1 MTVKKVNYIIVISSL
16 VALFIQTLVFVSCA
30 ERNARKENEVVQKY
44 DGVTIDIDIS
54 DKNSLAILLAKDGT
68 INRKGSGVI
77 DSLDKD
83 LFMGITNDKI
93 FDSLMNGI
101 SNDLL
106 TYCNITSP
114 NCDTAKQTC
123 KVEIAFGNNNS
134 VCKIEHCVNGTL
146 NDLPKPI
153 KEFIEKAIIVTDPWY
168 EGQKNLIL
176 KKQPN

>member
-1 MTVKKVNYIIVISSL
+1 MTVKKVNYIIAISSL
-16 VALFIQTLVFVSCA
+16 LAFFIQTLVFVSCA
-30 ERNARKENEVVQKY
+30 ERNDKKKNEEKY
-44 DGVTIDIDIS
+44 DGVTIEIDIS
-54 DKNSLAILLAKDGT
+54 NKNSLAILLAKDGT

-83 LFMGITNDKI
+83 LFMGMTNDKI

-106 TYCNITSP
+106 TYCNTTSA

-134 VCKIEHCVNGTL
+134 VCKIEHCVNGKL

-168 EGQKNLIL
+168 QGQKNLIL

>member
-77 DSLDKD
+77 DS
-83 LFMGITNDKI
+83 
-93 FDSLMNGI
+93 
-101 SNDLL
+101 
-106 TYCNITSP
+106 
-114 NCDTAKQTC
+114 
-123 KVEIAFGNNNS
+123 
-134 VCKIEHCVNGTL
+134 
-146 NDLPKPI
+146 
-153 KEFIEKAIIVTDPWY
+153 
-168 EGQKNLIL
+168 
-176 KKQPN
+176 

>member
-1 MTVKKVNYIIVISSL
+1 MTVKKVNYIIAISSL
-16 VALFIQTLVFVSCA
+16 VALFIQTLIFVSCA
-30 ERNARKENEVVQKY
+30 ERNDKRENEEKY
-44 DGVTIDIDIS
+44 DGVTIEIDIS
-54 DKNSLAILLAKDGT
+54 NKNSLAILLAKDGT
-68 INRKGSGVI
+68 INRKGSGVV

-83 LFMGITNDKI
+83 LFMGLTNDKI

-106 TYCNITSP
+106 KYCNTTSP

-153 KEFIEKAIIVTDPWY
+153 KEFIEKAIMVTDPWY
-168 EGQKNLIL
+168 LGQKNLIL

>member
-1 MTVKKVNYIIVISSL
+1 MTVKKVNYIIAISSL
-16 VALFIQTLVFVSCA
+16 FGLFIQTLAFVSCA
-30 ERNARKENEVVQKY
+30 ERNAKKENEVVQKY

-54 DKNSLAILLAKDGT
+54 NINSLAILLAKDGT

-77 DSLDKD
+77 DTLDKD
-83 LFMGITNDKI
+83 LFMGMTTDKI

-101 SNDLL
+101 SSDLL
-106 TYCNITSP
+106 TYCNTSSP

-134 VCKIEHCVNGTL
+134 VCKIEHCVNGSL

-153 KEFIEKAIIVTDPWY
+153 KEFIEKAIIVTDSWY
-168 EGQKNLIL
+168 QGQKKQML